1 MEGVCG
7 EREDGPTVDFLSLL
21 PAELVLRVCLFLSS
35 RDVTRCLL
43 VCRAWFGRL
52 SQLEPYWR
60 AACAAAGL
68 SGVMVRKF
76 GPLHKTS
83 RGLFLATKN
92 YLQSLAAPPPTTVN
106 LTKGY
111 PFDVRYSHQYARQG
125 CIIGTLYR
133 DFQPREIVVER
144 VRGGRLTRTH
154 TLRLAFSS
162 RSEHRVVWGSL
173 LETQVYVCATA
184 SGRWSLY
191 DLSSPGPVSPAL
203 CLAGDTL
210 YDTEL
215 RLSSCERCGLVAMAK
230 LVSFHSVNEQ
240 SFWDLRFLRLCR
252 SLVPPTHLLHFRL
265 HHNNADIVGR
275 RVPHGKR
282 WVWLLSKAPP
292 PSPRESCSS
301 HLLLL
306 QWANTITSHVF
317 SATGTGMRLVSH
329 TPHLSYLTPSSSLDS
344 ALYDSG
350 GLNTEFVLS
359 SDRQLVGVVFQARL
373 HVWGVWSGKELSQ
386 VTLPVREQFEQL
398 RLLAVGHLLSVVGL
412 QYSTELLLVLT
423 LTGQVIWRCTGFA
436 QQHSH
441 MVPPYTE
448 LLCLSEEDWLSDIT
462 TSCPAHRRTLTFWN
476 KTNRSLE
483 AVLLGEEPVAND
495 NQSPILS
502 SSKKSWFKF
511 WK

>member
-7 EREDGPTVDFLSLL
+7 EREDSPTVDFLSLL
-21 PAELVLRVCLFLSS
+21 PAELVLQMCLFLSPG
-35 RDVTRCLL
+35 DVTRCLL

-60 AACAAAGL
+60 AACTDAGL
-68 SGVMVRKF
+68 SEVMVRKF
-76 GPLHKTS
+76 SPLHETS

-92 YLQSLAAPPPTTVN
+92 YLLSLIAPPPTTVN
-106 LTKGY
+106 LTRGY

-144 VRGGRLTRTH
+144 VRGGTLTRTH
-154 TLRLAFSS
+154 TLRLPFSS
-162 RSEHRVVWGSL
+162 GSEHRVVWGSL

-191 DLSSPGPVSPAL
+191 DLSSPGPVSPTL
-203 CLAGDTL
+203 CMTWDPL

-215 RLSSCERCGLVAMAK
+215 RFSSCERCGLIAMAK
-230 LVSFHSVNEQ
+230 LVSFHSVGEQ
-240 SFWDLRFLRLCR
+240 SFWDLQFLQLCAPLR
-252 SLVPPTHLLHFRL
+252 QLPRFRL
-265 HHNNADIVGR
+265 QHNNANIVGR

-282 WVWLLSKAPP
+282 GVWLLSNAPP
-292 PSPRESCSS
+292 PSPGESCPA

-329 TPHLSYLTPSSSLDS
+329 TPQPHLTPPSSLGS

-359 SDRQLVGVVFQARL
+359 SDRQLMGVIFQARL
-373 HVWGVWSGKELSQ
+373 RVWAVWSWKELSN
-386 VTLPVREQFEQL
+386 VTLPVRGQFEQL
-398 RLLAVGHLLSVVGL
+398 KLLAVGHLLSVVGL
-412 QYSTELLLVLT
+412 QFSTELLLVLT
-423 LTGQVIWRCTGFA
+423 LTGHVIWRCTGFA
-436 QQHSH
+436 QQHSP

-462 TSCPAHRRTLTFWN
+462 TPCPTHRRTLTFWN